1 MMKKLLLLLLATAFT
16 VSASAG
22 ASSTRP
28 TRIVDNKDVKFK
40 VEKGSTL
47 INKMYKRG
55 SQQTLSTTPLNAMDW
70 NRLAPASHVLR
81 NGNSITWDFE
91 DEDQYLEWTMID
103 ADGDGHCWEY
113 ANTEGQTTHSGTGVV
128 SSASYDNETE
138 SALTPDNWLI
148 SPMVILQGM
157 PAAKTPVLRAR
168 HLPCISPSVTPWAP
182 RNSSRS
188 RPTSRLPAR

>member
-55 SQQTLSTTPLNAMDW
+55 SQQTLSTTW
-70 NRLAPASHVLR
+70 
-81 NGNSITWDFE
+81 
-91 DEDQYLEWTMID
+91 
-103 ADGDGHCWEY
+103 
-113 ANTEGQTTHSGTGVV
+113 SG
-128 SSASYDNETE
+128 
-138 SALTPDNWLI
+138 P
-148 SPMVILQGM
+148 
-157 PAAKTPVLRAR
+157 
-168 HLPCISPSVTPWAP
+168 
-182 RNSSRS
+182 
-188 RPTSRLPAR
+188 